1 MSDSEP
7 SGSQDR
13 PTPAAPTEEAGTTS
27 SPDRNSASEAQRDAQ
42 TRAAP
47 ADEKASARRASADE
61 EIEGIDEHGAPWG
74 DYPIDSLLIR
84 HEHRTVHD
92 VVRRIER
99 GTYILNPDFQRDF
112 LWDMATQSK
121 LIESIVMR
129 IPLPVLYLAEN
140 DDGKVV
146 VVDGLQRLRT
156 FQRFLA
162 DELKLRLPDRPDLD
176 GKRFSD
182 LSEKLQNRV
191 EDCSL
196 TLYSIDSKVPERAR
210 LDIFDRVNSGVALTR
225 QQMRNCLYMG
235 PATQFLAQEASTDL
249 FKKATGRSLKHRTMR
264 DREFVNR
271 FCAFHLLPIEEYDGD
286 MDRFLAGA
294 LGRMNRAGDGALD
307 EVRRAFH
314 RTLTNNHMLFQKQA
328 FRKHEPNQD
337 RRGIINASL
346 WDVMTTGLAPY
357 DVMHVLKRA
366 EVFRAAFF
374 ELLKD
379 EQFNEA
385 ITYGPNDAR
394 KVRRRFRMARRM
406 FRETLDA
413 DAD

>member
-1 MSDSEP
+1 MSDGEQLSTQQHPQATTEDADTATIVDETGPSDDDALPQAPPEP
-7 SGSQDR
+7 NDSDE
-13 PTPAAPTEEAGTTS
+13 AAPG
-27 SPDRNSASEAQRDAQ
+27 NSADREVEGL
-42 TRAAP
+42 
-47 ADEKASARRASADE
+47 DEK
-61 EIEGIDEHGAPWG
+61 GAPWG
-74 DYPIDSLLIR
+74 DYPIDSILIR
-84 HEHRTVHD
+84 QEPRTVLD
-92 VVRRIER
+92 VVRRINR

-112 LWDMATQSK
+112 LWDVAKQSK

-162 DELKLRLPDRPDLD
+162 DELKIRLPDRPDLD

-196 TLYSIDSKVPERAR
+196 MLYSIDSKVPERAR
-210 LDIFDRVNSGVALTR
+210 LDIFERVNGGVPLTR

-235 PATQFLAQEASTDL
+235 PATRFLADEADSKL
-249 FKKATGRSLKHRTMR
+249 FKRATGGSLKQKTMR

-271 FCAFHLLPIEEYDGD
+271 FCAFHLLPIKEYDGD
-286 MDRFLAGA
+286 MDRFLARA
-294 LGRMNRAGDGALD
+294 LGHMNRAGAEPLHELRGAF
-307 EVRRAFH
+307 R
-314 RTLTNNHMLFQKQA
+314 RTLQNNWVFFGKHA
-328 FRKHEPNQD
+328 FRKHEPGQD
-337 RRGIINASL
+337 WRGIINASL
-346 WDVMTTGLAPY
+346 WDVMSTGLARY
-357 DVMHVLKRA
+357 EGAHVPERVEALRSG
-366 EVFRAAFF
+366 FF
-374 ELLKD
+374 ELLGD
-379 EQFNEA
+379 QEFNEA

-406 FRETLDA
+406 FEETLDV
-413 DAD
+413 DPD

>member
-7 SGSQDR
+7 SSSQQ
-13 PTPAAPTEEAGTTS
+13 PPGPAAPKEETGTMS
-27 SPDRNSASEAQRDAQ
+27 SRDRNGVSEALPDARTQ
-42 TRAAP
+42 AP
-47 ADEKASARRASADE
+47 PDDETASVRGASPDE
-61 EIEGIDEHGAPWG
+61 EIEGLDEQGAPWG

-92 VVRRIER
+92 VVRRIKR
-99 GTYILNPDFQRDF
+99 QIYILNPDFQRDF
-112 LWDMATQSK
+112 IWDIPTQSK
-121 LIESIVMR
+121 LIESILMR

-156 FQRFLA
+156 FQRFL
-162 DELKLRLPDRPDLD
+162 DDKLKLRLPGRQDLH

-191 EDCSL
+191 EDCGL

-235 PATQFLAQEASTDL
+235 PATRFLAKEASTDL
-249 FKKATGRSLKHRTMR
+249 FKKATGGSLKQTTMR

-286 MDRFLAGA
+286 MDGFLARA
-294 LGRMNRAGDGALD
+294 LGHMNRVDDESLR
-307 EVRRAFH
+307 EVRAAFH
-314 RTLTNNHMLFQKQA
+314 RSLTNNHLLFREHA

-337 RRGIINASL
+337 RRSVINASL
-346 WDVMTTGLAPY
+346 WDVMSTGLAPY
-357 DVMHVLKRA
+357 DVMHVLERA
-366 EVFRAAFF
+366 EAFRAAFF
-374 ELLKD
+374 ELLQD

-394 KVRRRFRMARRM
+394 KVRRRFKMAGQM
-406 FRETLDA
+406 FQETLDA